1 MYGGVDLKLDVTL
14 KAEVHIDKQVMEE
27 LDLTP
32 ETIQTMEDYQVIEDE
47 AYKVVTSVVKVK
59 ESGAASDVPKGL
71 AAFMYGVMKEA
82 RCSDFTEFL
91 ENWELTMTD
100 FAEIEDWFQ
109 RKAEIKL

>member
-1 MYGGVDLKLDVTL
+1 MKLAVTL
-14 KAEVHIDKQVMEE
+14 KAEVHIDKQVMGE

-32 ETIQTMEDYQVIEDE
+32 ETIQTMEDYQSIEDE
-47 AYKVVTSVVKVK
+47 AYKVVTSAVKVK
-59 ESGAASDVPKGL
+59 ESDVPKGL

-82 RCSDFTEFL
+82 RRSDFTGFL